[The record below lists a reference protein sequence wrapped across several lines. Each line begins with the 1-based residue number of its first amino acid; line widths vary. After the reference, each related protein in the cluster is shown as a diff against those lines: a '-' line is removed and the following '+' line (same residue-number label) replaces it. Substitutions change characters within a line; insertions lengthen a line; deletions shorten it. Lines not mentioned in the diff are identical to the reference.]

1 MKEPAGHHSWQFR
14 DPLGSVDANRA
25 MGTVAAP
32 LLTGFSLTTIVV
44 LLTTGSMPELDWAI
58 MILTATA
65 VMFVLC
71 MQFTYMGLMY
81 AASPSERVDW
91 MPRVPGSEPG
101 KAAYA
106 EAARVQAEDFELQE
120 RYFGRAGTL
129 YNFAVLGYTA
139 ALGLTLVPRTWT
151 APRGITLG
159 IIAAAF
165 GLEAVW
171 TVSAM
176 FGRRVQWLLPGY
188 KSLSRKQKADP
199 RPGPASRQ

>member
-1 MKEPAGHHSWQFR
+1 MTKPPLHHRWQFR

-32 LLTGFSLTTIVV
+32 LLAGFSLTTVIV
-44 LLTTGSMPELDWAI
+44 LLTTGRMPEVDWAI

-65 VMFVLC
+65 VMFVLS

-91 MPRVPGSEPG
+91 MPRVPGSEPD

-106 EAARVQAEDFELQE
+106 EAARVQAEDFQLQE
-120 RYFGRAGTL
+120 RYFSRARLL
-129 YNFAVLGYTA
+129 YDFGVLGYTA
-139 ALGLTLVPRTWT
+139 ALGLALVPRVWT

-159 IIAAAF
+159 IIAVAF

-171 TVSAM
+171 TGSAM

-188 KSLSRKQKADP
+188 KSLARKQKADP
-199 RPGPASRQ
+199 RPAPASRQ